1 MKRWRHAKD
10 RVVGDASRKILV
22 GPPGDLPARRL
33 QRHRRHRLRIL
44 MATAAW
50 SIQTPAQL
58 QLVGPSQ
65 AGKSVWI
72 NKLLSD
78 DERVF
83 DVAFKQI
90 WYASP
95 YARSRDADYVALLYE
110 ACQKS
115 GKRLHTGDTLPTA
128 EQMRQVF
135 PHDPVLF
142 IADDLLCF
150 EDCASLTE
158 LSSMHA
164 HHQAISCIYVVQNPF
179 QRTKKL
185 DLTTV
190 SRNLTGRV
198 LFYQT
203 NDYNIYSLLNSRIF
217 PEKKHFISGC
227 MEGAR
232 QLGYSYVFLNTHPRC
247 KLPRRYLAYTAILK
261 QERESNGGSP
271 LFFDLETGSN
281 RPAPAVDSQHS
292 RQQSKQDHVGK
303 QKNKKTGQNQ
313 SHD

>member
-1 MKRWRHAKD
+1 
-10 RVVGDASRKILV
+10 
-22 GPPGDLPARRL
+22 
-33 QRHRRHRLRIL
+33 

-65 AGKSVWI
+65 AGKSAWI
-72 NKLLSD
+72 SKLLSD

-83 DVAFKQI
+83 DVSFKQI

-95 YARSRDADYVALLYE
+95 YAHSRDADYVALLYE
-110 ACQKS
+110 ACRKS
-115 GKRLHTGDTLPTA
+115 GKRLHTSDTIPSA
-128 EQMRQVF
+128 EQMRQVY
-135 PHDPVLF
+135 PTDPMLF

-150 EDCASLTE
+150 DHCASLIE

-164 HHQAISCIYVVQNPF
+164 HHQQISCIYVVQNPF

-185 DLTTV
+185 DLTTI

-203 NDYNIYSLLNSRIF
+203 NDYNIYSLLNVRIF
-217 PEKKHFISGC
+217 PEKKHFISAC

-232 QLGYSYVFLNTHPRC
+232 QLGFPYIFLNTHPRC
-247 KLPRRYLAYTAILK
+247 KLPRRFLAYTAILK
-261 QERESNGGSP
+261 QEREANGGSP

-281 RPAPAVDSQHS
+281 RPTAHS
-292 RQQSKQDHVGK
+292 TPDGGGQRPRHVSGEEKKQV
-303 QKNKKTGQNQ
+303 KTQ
-313 SHD
+313 SHDR